1 MLIIRYDCAKVNTGE
16 ASRTKGLMRY
26 DTIETDIRSTRREKG
41 AGISYIESEAKK
53 VKDNRKKDRKRREPM
68 GEARGASQPY
78 EEGTATNP
86 RLKALIL
93 EVVEN
98 QIRAS
103 DPPETRQTFE
113 RLLAAG
119 YSRKQAMEMIGS
131 ALAEEIWGMLHDNK
145 PFDRG
150 RFRGLL
156 EKLG

>member
-1 MLIIRYDCAKVNTGE
+1 MLRQERDG
-16 ASRTKGLMRY
+16 RHG
-26 DTIETDIRSTRREKG
+26 REV
-41 AGISYIESEAKK
+41 IWYLWSSVLLEESESEK
-53 VKDNRKKDRKRREPM
+53 VRSKRKRNR
-68 GEARGASQPY
+68 GLSREARGVDQSY
-78 EEGTATNP
+78 EEETPFNP
-86 RLKALIL
+86 HLKAAIL

-131 ALAEEIWGMLHDNK
+131 ALVEEIWGMLHEGK
-145 PFDRG
+145 VFDRG
-150 RFRGLL
+150 RFSTLL

>member
-1 MLIIRYDCAKVNTGE
+1 
-16 ASRTKGLMRY
+16 MR
-26 DTIETDIRSTRREKG
+26 ET
-41 AGISYIESEAKK
+41 
-53 VKDNRKKDRKRREPM
+53 
-68 GEARGASQPY
+68 RGASQPY
-78 EEGTATNP
+78 EAGTATNP

-93 EVVEN
+93 EVVED

-131 ALAEEIWGMLHDNK
+131 ALVEEIWGMLHERK
-145 PFDRG
+145 LFDRA
-150 RFRGLL
+150 RFSVLL